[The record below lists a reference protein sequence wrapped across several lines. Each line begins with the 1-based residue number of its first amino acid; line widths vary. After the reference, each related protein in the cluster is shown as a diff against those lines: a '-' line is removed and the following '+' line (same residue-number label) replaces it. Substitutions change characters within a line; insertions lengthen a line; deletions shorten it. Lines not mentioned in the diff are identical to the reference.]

1 MVGSPSLRAPRPLD
15 LVVKFRSQR
24 ACTKGRFH
32 RLARV
37 AHMGK
42 QAARHGLRL
51 SN

>member
-1 MVGSPSLRAPRPLD
+1 MGGSPSLRAPQPID
-15 LVVKFRSQR
+15 LVVKSRNLR